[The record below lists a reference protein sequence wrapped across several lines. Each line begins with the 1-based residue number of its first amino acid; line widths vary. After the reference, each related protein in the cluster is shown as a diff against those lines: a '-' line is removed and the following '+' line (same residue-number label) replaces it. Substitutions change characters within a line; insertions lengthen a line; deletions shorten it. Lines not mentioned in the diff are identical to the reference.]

1 MKLDAVA
8 TCRLVA
14 SHPFAHIRPIIIEL
28 LSDLYPL
35 LDRLLSFI
43 NGMRRSIILCTQK
56 LLPNVRRIYRI
67 GFDDTWLDLTLAQL
81 NDRLC
86 LIVLLLLLEPA
97 SSVWIGVHLQ
107 ILNII
112 VIPRMPLVMNRR
124 RILSHK
130 PARIIK
136 RLKPIYTKRL
146 KSIKKTYF
154 YCYLQLYLLEQIWAW
169 LCSATVGAS

>member
-43 NGMRRSIILCTQK
+43 NSMRRSVILSTQK
-56 LLPNVRRIYRI
+56 LLPNVRRIYSI
-67 GFDDTWLDLTLAQL
+67 GFDDTWLDLPLAQL

-97 SSVWIGVHLQ
+97 SSV
-107 ILNII
+107 
-112 VIPRMPLVMNRR
+112 
-124 RILSHK
+124 
-130 PARIIK
+130 
-136 RLKPIYTKRL
+136 
-146 KSIKKTYF
+146 
-154 YCYLQLYLLEQIWAW
+154 
-169 LCSATVGAS
+169 